1 MSKSIKTIYKLIN
14 VDHKENAN
22 KFWNGILYEDGTGR
36 TEWGRVG
43 YSSQSKDF
51 PNHQVIEKKRT
62 EKLKDGYEELK
73 VVSEGV
79 NVVVPNLGQKKSL
92 LEIAKT
98 QIKTSSSQL
107 DDLIQRLVKSN
118 IHNIT
123 SSTQL
128 KFDSST
134 GLFQTPLGIVTPD
147 AISDARDLLVEIK
160 QNYSSKSKLE
170 KLVVKYL
177 RLIPHDIG
185 MKFDVYNIFPNEKQI
200 EKENDILDSLNA
212 SYDAI
217 QDKSNS
223 KLFKKLEEKIFNI
236 EIDILTDKAELDR
249 ISKWFYRSNHATHGY
264 SNVKIKNVYK
274 LNTGFEFD
282 DKLGNNTEVFH
293 STGEAN
299 LLSIL
304 KSGLRVSPPS
314 TAYISGLMFGPGVY
328 GAIDS
333 SKSLQYT
340 FGRFGGN
347 SGASGWTFVA
357 EFALGNTYY
366 IKSYG
371 GNKPKG
377 YDSIWAKK
385 ELTGLR
391 FDELIVPSDKQVKLK
406 YLLEVTK

>member
-1 MSKSIKTIYKLIN
+1 MKQIKTIFKLIK
-14 VDHKENAN
+14 VDSKENSN
-22 KFWNGILYEDGTGR
+22 KFWNGIIYDDGSAR

-51 PNHQVIEKKRT
+51 SCSLVIEKKKN

-73 VVSEGV
+73 IVLEGV
-79 NVVVPNLGQKKSL
+79 SNLLPALDQKKSL
-92 LEIAKT
+92 LEIAKK
-98 QIKTSSSQL
+98 QIKTSSSKL

-134 GLFQTPLGIVTPD
+134 GLFQTPLGVVLPE
-147 AISDARDLLVEIK
+147 AITDARDLLVEIK
-160 QNYSSKSKLE
+160 QNYQSPAKLE

-185 MKFDVYNIFPNEKQI
+185 MKFNVRNIFPDEKQI

-217 QDKSNS
+217 QNNSNS
-223 KLFKKLEEKIFNI
+223 KLFKKLEEKIFDI
-236 EIDILTDKAELDR
+236 EIDILQDKAEFDR

-264 SNVKIKNVYK
+264 KNVKIANCYK
-274 LNTGFEFD
+274 LNTGFDFD
-282 DKLGNNTEVFH
+282 GKLGNITEVFH

-304 KSGLRVSPPS
+304 KSGLRVSPPA
-314 TAYISGLMFGPGVY
+314 TAYISGLLYSSGVY
-328 GAIDS
+328 GAVDS

-340 FGRFGGN
+340 FGRFGG
-347 SGASGWTFVA
+347 SVGSSGWCFIA
-357 EFALGNTYY
+357 EFAMGRQYNITT
-366 IKSYG
+366 YG
-371 GNKPKG
+371 GKLPIG
-377 YDSIWAKK
+377 YDSIYAKK

-391 FDELIVPSDKQVKLK
+391 FDELIVPQSTQVKLK